1 MLSRLKQEFKTSLQS
16 YGFKF
21 FLSTLLLGALVN
33 TFLFFLV
40 IGGLAN
46 LHELYTKALI
56 KLTKVQVENALSR
69 AFDEYLK
76 KREVLQAFDP
86 AFSQELLETLKSEAE
101 IEIERIVSD
110 HSVPQL
116 GVELLLAKEP
126 KGLKEPEV
134 IEFKPFNFRMYLG
147 ISSEAY
153 LRFLL
158 ALSGIIFLF
167 FTLILILTLLL
178 LRYCYLI
185 FRKPLDRLVLD
196 LEEGGELSFTGYR
209 ELDAL
214 VLAIKNYIEREK
226 ELLSREHKL
235 QLELEKSARLSA
247 IGTMAG
253 GYAHEF
259 NNLLQMI
266 LFNLEL
272 AEKGIKE
279 GDCSLVNKHFEN
291 IRSIVTRG
299 QNLARRILYLT
310 KSVPGETSRVCEVIH
325 NLMDVFRT
333 MVPREIELRY
343 EFTCPKPSTV
353 RLSSDSLKEVLLN
366 LIKNAVDA
374 IEEVKDKVE
383 KKEIKISVVSL
394 DEKEL
399 LLAISDTGCGMTEE
413 VKAKL
418 FTPFFTTKGFEK
430 GTGLGLFVV
439 YNLVKNAQGRIE
451 VESEPMQGTTFKI
464 YLPIVSEERIDE
476 KTEKQEIDLAEAK
489 PKPVRKIL
497 VVDDEEDIRE
507 ALKEYLAELGY
518 EVSVAENGKTAYE
531 ALLAKDYDLVLLD
544 MFMPEMNG
552 AEVLLRLKEAGKS
565 PSYVV
570 LMTGYAGEDTATI
583 EALKQEGIIKKVLR
597 KPFSFKDLEDVIKG

>member
-1 MLSRLKQEFKTSLQS
+1 
-16 YGFKF
+16 
-21 FLSTLLLGALVN
+21 
-33 TFLFFLV
+33 LV
-40 IGGLAN
+40 ISALTN
-46 LHELYTKALI
+46 LHELYTKANI
-56 KLTKVQVENALSR
+56 KLTKAQVENVLSR
-69 AFDEYLK
+69 AFEDYLK
-76 KREVLQAFDP
+76 KREVLQAFDS
-86 AFSQELLETLKSEAE
+86 ALSQELLESLRTQAE
-101 IEIERIVSD
+101 REVERLVAD

-116 GVELLLAKEP
+116 GVKLLLAKEP
-126 KGLKEPEV
+126 KGLKEFEV
-134 IEFKPFNFRMYLG
+134 IEFKPFNIRMYLG
-147 ISSEAY
+147 ASSEAY
-153 LRFLL
+153 FRFLL
-158 ALSGIIFLF
+158 ALSGTIFLF
-167 FTLILILTLLL
+167 FTLILALALLL
-178 LRYCYLI
+178 LRYFYHN
-185 FRKPLDRLVLD
+185 FRKPLDSLVHE
-196 LEEGGELSFTGYR
+196 LEKGGELSLTGYR

-214 VLAIKNYIEREK
+214 VSAIKTYNEREK

-235 QLELEKSARLSA
+235 QLELERSERLSA

-279 GDCSLVNKHFEN
+279 GNCSLVNKHFEN
-291 IRSIVTRG
+291 IRNITSRG

-310 KSVPGETSRVCEVIH
+310 KSIPGETSNVCEVIQ
-325 NLMDVFRT
+325 NLMGVFRT
-333 MVPREIELRY
+333 MVPREIELKY
-343 EFTCPKPSTV
+343 EFTCSKPCTV
-353 RLSSDSLKEVLLN
+353 PLSPDGLKEVLIN

-383 KKEIKISVVSL
+383 RKEIKVSVVSL

-439 YNLVKNAQGRIE
+439 YNLVRNAQGRIE

-476 KTEKQEIDLAEAK
+476 KTEKQEIALAEAK
-489 PKPVRKIL
+489 PKPIRKIL
-497 VVDDEEDIRE
+497 VVDDEEEIRE
-507 ALKEYLAELGY
+507 ALKDYLAELGY
-518 EVSVAENGKTAYE
+518 EVTVAENGKTAYE

-552 AEVLLRLKEAGKS
+552 AEVLLKLKEAGKR

-583 EALKQEGIIKKVLR
+583 EALKQEGIIKRVLR
-597 KPFSFKDLEDVIKG
+597 KPFSFKDLEDIIKG

>member
-1 MLSRLKQEFKTSLQS
+1 
-16 YGFKF
+16 
-21 FLSTLLLGALVN
+21 
-33 TFLFFLV
+33 V

-46 LHELYTKALI
+46 LHELYTKAII
-56 KLTKVQVENALSR
+56 KLTKAQVENVLSR
-69 AFDEYLK
+69 AYEDYLK
-76 KREVLQAFDP
+76 KREVFQAFDP
-86 AFSQELLETLKSEAE
+86 ALSQELLETLKSEAE
-101 IEIERIVSD
+101 REVERIVSD

-116 GVELLLAKEP
+116 GVQLLLTKEP
-126 KGLKEPEV
+126 KGLMELEV
-134 IEFKPFNFRMYLG
+134 IEFEPFNLRMYLG

-158 ALSGIIFLF
+158 ALSGTLFLF
-167 FTLILILTLLL
+167 FTLILVAALLL
-178 LRYCYLI
+178 LRYLYLN
-185 FRKPLDRLVLD
+185 FRKPLDSLVLN
-196 LEEGGELSFTGYR
+196 LEKGGELSLTGYR

-214 VLAIKNYIEREK
+214 VSAIKTYTEREK

-279 GDCSLVNKHFEN
+279 GDCSLANKHFEN
-291 IRSIVTRG
+291 IKSIVSRG

-310 KSVPGETSRVCEVIH
+310 KSIPGETSRVCEVIQ

-343 EFTCPKPSTV
+343 EFKCPKPFTV
-353 RLSSDSLKEVLLN
+353 PLSSDSLKELLLN

-383 KKEIKISVVSL
+383 RKEIKISVVSL

-399 LLAISDTGCGMTEE
+399 LLAVSDTGCGMTEE

-430 GTGLGLFVV
+430 GTGLGLFIV

-464 YLPIVSEERIDE
+464 YLPIVSEERIAE
-476 KTEKQEIDLAEAK
+476 KTEEKEIALAEAK
-489 PKPVRKIL
+489 PKPIRKIL
-497 VVDDEEDIRE
+497 VVEDEEDIRE

-518 EVSVAENGKTAYE
+518 EVTVAESGKTAYE
-531 ALLAKDYDLVLLD
+531 ALLARDYDLVLLD

-552 AEVLLRLKEAGKS
+552 AEVLLRLKEAGKI
-565 PSYVV
+565 PSNVV

-583 EALKQEGIIKKVLR
+583 EALKQEGIIKRILR
-597 KPFSFKDLEDVIKG
+597 KPFSFKDLEDAMKG

>member
-1 MLSRLKQEFKTSLQS
+1 MLSRLKQKFKASLQS

-21 FLSTLLLGALVN
+21 FLSVIILLSIVN
-33 TFLFFLV
+33 AFLFFLV
-40 IGGLAN
+40 IGGLVN
-46 LHELYTKALI
+46 LHELYTKAII
-56 KLTKVQVENALSR
+56 KHTKAQVENVLSQ
-69 AFDEYLK
+69 AYDDYLK

-86 AFSQELLETLKSEAE
+86 ALSQELLESLRSEAE
-101 IEIERIVSD
+101 REVERIVSD

-116 GVELLLAKEP
+116 GVKLLLAKEP
-126 KGLKEPEV
+126 KGLKEFEV

-147 ISSEAY
+147 ASSKAY
-153 LRFLL
+153 FRFLL
-158 ALSGIIFLF
+158 ALSGTIFLF
-167 FTLILILTLLL
+167 FILILVLALLL
-178 LRYCYLI
+178 LRYFYLN
-185 FRKPLDRLVLD
+185 FKKPLDSLVLE
-196 LEEGGELSFTGYR
+196 LKRGGELSLTGYR

-214 VLAIKNYIEREK
+214 VSAIKNYTEREK

-259 NNLLQMI
+259 NNLMQMI

-279 GDCSLVNKHFEN
+279 GNSSLAHKHFEN
-291 IRSIVTRG
+291 IRSITSRG

-310 KSVPGETSRVCEVIH
+310 KSLPGETSNVCDVIQ
-325 NLMDVFRT
+325 NLMGVFRT

-343 EFTCPKPSTV
+343 EFKCPKPCTV
-353 RLSSDSLKEVLLN
+353 PLTLDSLKEVLLN
-366 LIKNAVDA
+366 LIKNAVEA

-383 KKEIKISVVSL
+383 RKEIKVSVVSL
-394 DEKEL
+394 EKKEL

-413 VKAKL
+413 VKAKI

-430 GTGLGLFVV
+430 GSGLGLFVV
-439 YNLVKNAQGRIE
+439 YNLVKNAGGRIE
-451 VESEPMQGTTFKI
+451 VESKPMQGTTFKL
-464 YLPIVSEERIDE
+464 YLPVVAEERIAG
-476 KTEKQEIDLAEAK
+476 KTEEKEIALAEAK
-489 PKPVRKIL
+489 PEPIRKIL

-518 EVSVAENGKTAYE
+518 EVTVAENGKTAYE
-531 ALLAKDYDLVLLD
+531 ALLAKDYDLVLMD

-552 AEVLLRLKEAGKS
+552 AEVLLRLKEAGKI

-570 LMTGYAGEDTATI
+570 LMTGYAGEDTTTI
-583 EALKQEGIIKKVLR
+583 EALKQEGIIKRVLR
-597 KPFSFKDLEDVIKG
+597 KPFSFKDLEDMIKG

>member
-1 MLSRLKQEFKTSLQS
+1 MLSRLKRKFKASLQS

-46 LHELYTKALI
+46 LHELYTKAII

-343 EFTCPKPSTV
+343 EFKCPKPCTIP
-353 RLSSDSLKEVLLN
+353 LSSDSLKEVLLN

>member
-1 MLSRLKQEFKTSLQS
+1 MLSRLKQKFKTSLQS

-21 FLSTLLLGALVN
+21 FLSTLFLGALVN
-33 TFLFFLV
+33 AFLFFLV

-46 LHELYTKALI
+46 LHGLYTKAII
-56 KLTKVQVENALSR
+56 KLTKAQVENALSQ
-69 AFDEYLK
+69 AFDDYLK
-76 KREVLQAFDP
+76 KRGVLQAFDS
-86 AFSQELLETLKSEAE
+86 ALSRELLESLRSQAE
-101 IEIERIVSD
+101 REVEKIVAD

-126 KGLKEPEV
+126 KGLKEFEV

-147 ISSEAY
+147 VSTKAY
-153 LRFLL
+153 FRFLL
-158 ALSGIIFLF
+158 ALSGTLFLF
-167 FTLILILTLLL
+167 FTLILALAFLL
-178 LRYCYLI
+178 LRYLYLN
-185 FRKPLDRLVLD
+185 FRKPLESLALH
-196 LEEGGELSFTGYR
+196 LEKGGELSLTGYR

-214 VLAIKNYIEREK
+214 VSAIKTYTEREK

-279 GDCSLVNKHFEN
+279 GDCSLAHKHFEN
-291 IRSIVTRG
+291 IRSITSRG

-310 KSVPGETSRVCEVIH
+310 KSLPGETSNVCEVIQ
-325 NLMDVFRT
+325 NLMGVFRT

-343 EFTCPKPSTV
+343 EFTCPKPCTV
-353 RLSSDSLKEVLLN
+353 PLTTDSLKEVLLN

-383 KKEIKISVVSL
+383 RKEIKVSVVSL
-394 DEKEL
+394 EKNEL

-430 GTGLGLFVV
+430 GSGLGLFVV

-464 YLPIVSEERIDE
+464 YLPVVAEERIAE
-476 KTEKQEIDLAEAK
+476 KTEEKEIALPEAK
-489 PKPVRKIL
+489 PELIRRIL

-507 ALKEYLAELGY
+507 ALKEYLEELGY

-531 ALLAKDYDLVLLD
+531 ALLAKDYDLVLMD

-552 AEVLLRLKEAGKS
+552 AEVLLRLKEAGKI

-583 EALKQEGIIKKVLR
+583 EALKQEGIIKRVLR

>member
-1 MLSRLKQEFKTSLQS
+1 MLSRLKQKFKASLQS

-21 FLSTLLLGALVN
+21 FLSTIILISIVN

-46 LHELYTKALI
+46 LHELYTKAII
-56 KLTKVQVENALSR
+56 KLTKAQVENVLSR
-69 AFDEYLK
+69 AFDDYLK
-76 KREVLQAFDP
+76 KREVLQAFDS
-86 AFSQELLETLKSEAE
+86 ALSQELLESLRSEAE
-101 IEIERIVSD
+101 REVERIVSD

-116 GVELLLAKEP
+116 GVKLLLAKEP
-126 KGLKEPEV
+126 KGLKEFEV

-147 ISSEAY
+147 ASSEAY
-153 LRFLL
+153 FRFLL
-158 ALSGIIFLF
+158 ALSGTIFLF
-167 FTLILILTLLL
+167 FTLILVLALLL
-178 LRYCYLI
+178 LRYFYLN
-185 FRKPLDRLVLD
+185 FRKPLERLVLE
-196 LEEGGELSFTGYR
+196 LEKGGELSLTGYR

-214 VLAIKNYIEREK
+214 VSAIKTYTEREK

-235 QLELEKSARLSA
+235 QLELERSARLSA

-279 GDCSLVNKHFEN
+279 GNCSLVQKHFEN
-291 IRSIVTRG
+291 IRSITSRG

-310 KSVPGETSRVCEVIH
+310 KSIPGETSHVCELIQ
-325 NLMDVFRT
+325 NLMGVFRT
-333 MVPREIELRY
+333 MVPREIELKY
-343 EFTCPKPSTV
+343 EFTCPKPCTV
-353 RLSSDSLKEVLLN
+353 PLSPDGLKEVLIN

-383 KKEIKISVVSL
+383 RKEIKVSVSL
-394 DEKEL
+394 LDKKEL

-430 GTGLGLFVV
+430 GSGLGLFVV
-439 YNLVKNAQGRIE
+439 YNLVRNAQGRIE
-451 VESEPMQGTTFKI
+451 VESKPMQGTTFKI

-476 KTEKQEIDLAEAK
+476 KTEKQEIALAEAK
-489 PKPVRKIL
+489 PEPIRKIL

-507 ALKEYLAELGY
+507 ALKDYLAELGY
-518 EVSVAENGKTAYE
+518 EVSVADNGKTAYE
-531 ALLAKDYDLVLLD
+531 ALLAKDYDLVLMD

-552 AEVLLRLKEAGKS
+552 AEVLLRLKEVGKI

-597 KPFSFKDLEDVIKG
+597 KPFSFKDLEEIMKG

>member
-1 MLSRLKQEFKTSLQS
+1 
-16 YGFKF
+16 
-21 FLSTLLLGALVN
+21 
-33 TFLFFLV
+33 V

-46 LHELYTKALI
+46 LHELYTKAII
-56 KLTKVQVENALSR
+56 KLTKAQVENVLSQ
-69 AFDEYLK
+69 AFDDYLK
-76 KREVLQAFDP
+76 KREVLQAFDS
-86 AFSQELLETLKSEAE
+86 ALSQELLESLKSEAE
-101 IEIERIVSD
+101 REVERIVIE

-126 KGLKEPEV
+126 KGLKEFEV

-147 ISSEAY
+147 ASSKAY
-153 LRFLL
+153 FRFLL
-158 ALSGIIFLF
+158 ALSGTLFLF
-167 FTLILILTLLL
+167 FTLILVLALLL
-178 LRYCYLI
+178 LRYLYLN
-185 FRKPLDRLVLD
+185 FRKPLDSLVLH
-196 LEEGGELSFTGYR
+196 LEKGGELSLTGYR

-214 VLAIKNYIEREK
+214 VSAIKTYTEREK

-235 QLELEKSARLSA
+235 QLELEKSERLSA

-279 GDCSLVNKHFEN
+279 GDCSLAHKHFEN
-291 IRSIVTRG
+291 IRSITSRG

-310 KSVPGETSRVCEVIH
+310 KSAPNETTSNVCDVIQ
-325 NLMDVFRT
+325 NLMGVFRT

-343 EFTCPKPSTV
+343 EFTCSKPCTV
-353 RLSSDSLKEVLLN
+353 PISPDGLKEVLIN

-383 KKEIKISVVSL
+383 RKEIKVSVSIF

-399 LLAISDTGCGMTEE
+399 LLAVSDTGCGMTEE

-439 YNLVKNAQGRIE
+439 YNLVRNAQGRIE
-451 VESEPMQGTTFKI
+451 VESKPMQGTTFKI
-464 YLPIVSEERIDE
+464 YLPVVAEERIEE
-476 KTEKQEIDLAEAK
+476 KTEKQEIVLAEAK
-489 PKPVRKIL
+489 PKTIRKIL

-507 ALKEYLAELGY
+507 ALKEYLEELGY
-518 EVSVAENGKTAYE
+518 EVTVAENGKTAYE
-531 ALLAKDYDLVLLD
+531 ALLAKDYDLVLMD

-552 AEVLLRLKEAGKS
+552 AEVLLKLKEAGKK
-565 PSYVV
+565 PTNVI
-570 LMTGYAGEDTATI
+570 LMTGYAGEDTTTI
-583 EALKQEGIIKKVLR
+583 EALKQEGIIKRVLR
-597 KPFSFKDLEDVIKG
+597 KPFSFKDLEDIIKG

>member
-1 MLSRLKQEFKTSLQS
+1 MLSRLKQKVKASLQS

-21 FLSTLLLGALVN
+21 FLSTLFLGGLVN

-46 LHELYTKALI
+46 LHELYTKAII
-56 KLTKVQVENALSR
+56 KLTKAQVENVLSQ
-69 AFDEYLK
+69 AYEDYLK

-86 AFSQELLETLKSEAE
+86 ALSQELLETLKSEAE
-101 IEIERIVSD
+101 REVERIVSD

-116 GVELLLAKEP
+116 GVQLLLAKEP
-126 KGLKEPEV
+126 KGLIELEV
-134 IEFKPFNFRMYLG
+134 IESEPFNLRMYLG

-158 ALSGIIFLF
+158 ALSGTLFLF
-167 FTLILILTLLL
+167 FTLILVLALLL
-178 LRYCYLI
+178 LRYLYLS
-185 FRKPLDRLVLD
+185 FRKPLDSLVLD
-196 LEEGGELSFTGYR
+196 LEKGGELSFTGYR

-214 VLAIKNYIEREK
+214 VSAIKTYTEREK

-279 GDCSLVNKHFEN
+279 ENCSLVNKHFEN

-310 KSVPGETSRVCEVIH
+310 KTIPGETSRVCEVIQ

-343 EFTCPKPSTV
+343 EFTCPKPCTV
-353 RLSSDSLKEVLLN
+353 PLSPDSLKEVLIN

-374 IEEVKDKVE
+374 IEEVKDRVE
-383 KKEIKISVVSL
+383 RKEIKVSVSFL

-399 LLAISDTGCGMTEE
+399 LLAVSDTGCGMTEE

-464 YLPIVSEERIDE
+464 YLPVVAEERIAE
-476 KTEKQEIDLAEAK
+476 KTEEKEIALAEAK
-489 PKPVRKIL
+489 PKPIRKIL

-507 ALKEYLAELGY
+507 ALKEYIAELGY
-518 EVSVAENGKTAYE
+518 EVTVVENGKTAYE
-531 ALLAKDYDLVLLD
+531 ALLARDYDLVLLD

-552 AEVLLRLKEAGKS
+552 AEVLLRLKEAGKI
-565 PSYVV
+565 PSYVI

-583 EALKQEGIIKKVLR
+583 EALKQEGIIKRVLR

>member
-1 MLSRLKQEFKTSLQS
+1 MLSRLKQKFKASLQS

-33 TFLFFLV
+33 SFLFFSV

-46 LHELYTKALI
+46 LHGLYTKAII
-56 KLTKVQVENALSR
+56 KLTKSQVENALSQ
-69 AFDEYLK
+69 AYDDYLK

-86 AFSQELLETLKSEAE
+86 ALSQELLESLKSEAE
-101 IEIERIVSD
+101 REVEKIVAD

-126 KGLKEPEV
+126 KGLKEFEV
-134 IEFKPFNFRMYLG
+134 IEFSPFNFTMYLG
-147 ISSEAY
+147 ASSEAY

-158 ALSGIIFLF
+158 ALSGTLFLF
-167 FTLILILTLLL
+167 FTLILVFALLL
-178 LRYCYLI
+178 LRYFYLN
-185 FRKPLDRLVLD
+185 FRKPLDSLVLH
-196 LEEGGELSFTGYR
+196 LEKGGELSLTGYR

-214 VLAIKNYIEREK
+214 VSAIKTYTEREK

-279 GDCSLVNKHFEN
+279 GDCSLAHKHFEN
-291 IRSIVTRG
+291 IRSITSRG

-310 KSVPGETSRVCEVIH
+310 KSLPGETSNVCEVIQ
-325 NLMDVFRT
+325 NLMGVFRT

-343 EFTCPKPSTV
+343 EFTCPKPCTV
-353 RLSSDSLKEVLLN
+353 PLTPDSLKEVLLN
-366 LIKNAVDA
+366 LIKNAVEA

-383 KKEIKISVVSL
+383 RKEIKVSVSLL

-399 LLAISDTGCGMTEE
+399 LLAVSDTGCGMTEE

-430 GTGLGLFVV
+430 GSGLGLFVV
-439 YNLVKNAQGRIE
+439 YNLVKNAGGRIE
-451 VESEPMQGTTFKI
+451 VESKPLQGTTFKI
-464 YLPIVSEERIDE
+464 YLPIVSEEKIVE
-476 KTEKQEIDLAEAK
+476 KTEEKEIALAEAK
-489 PKPVRKIL
+489 PKPIRRIL

-531 ALLAKDYDLVLLD
+531 ALLARDYDLVLMD

-552 AEVLLRLKEAGKS
+552 AEVLLRLKEAGKK
-565 PSYVV
+565 PTNVI

-583 EALKQEGIIKKVLR
+583 EALKQEGIIKRILR

>member
-1 MLSRLKQEFKTSLQS
+1 MLSRLKQKFKASLQS

-33 TFLFFLV
+33 AFLLFLV

-46 LHELYTKALI
+46 LHELYTKAII
-56 KLTKVQVENALSR
+56 KLTKAQVENVLSR
-69 AFDEYLK
+69 AFEDYLK
-76 KREVLQAFDP
+76 KREVLQAFDS
-86 AFSQELLETLKSEAE
+86 ALSHELLESLRSQAE
-101 IEIERIVSD
+101 REVERIVAD

-116 GVELLLAKEP
+116 GVKLLLAKEP
-126 KGLKEPEV
+126 KGLKEFEV

-147 ISSEAY
+147 ASSEAY

-158 ALSGIIFLF
+158 ALSGTIFLF
-167 FTLILILTLLL
+167 FTLILVLALLL
-178 LRYCYLI
+178 LRYFYLN
-185 FRKPLDRLVLD
+185 FKKPLERLVHE
-196 LEEGGELSFTGYR
+196 LEKGGELSLTGYR

-214 VLAIKNYIEREK
+214 VSAIKTYTEREK
-226 ELLSREHKL
+226 ELLSREHELK
-235 QLELEKSARLSA
+235 LELERSAKFSA

-279 GDCSLVNKHFEN
+279 GDYSLVKKHFEN
-291 IRSIVTRG
+291 IRNITSRG

-310 KSVPGETSRVCEVIH
+310 KSIPGETSQVCDVIQ
-325 NLMDVFRT
+325 NLMGVFRT

-343 EFTCPKPSTV
+343 EFICPKPCTV
-353 RLSSDSLKEVLLN
+353 PLSPDSLKEVLIN

-374 IEEVKDKVE
+374 IEVVKDKVE
-383 KKEIKISVVSL
+383 RKEIKISVSL
-394 DEKEL
+394 LDKKEL

-430 GTGLGLFVV
+430 GSGLGLFVV
-439 YNLVKNAQGRIE
+439 YNLVRNAQGRIE
-451 VESEPMQGTTFKI
+451 VESKPMQGTTFKI
-464 YLPIVSEERIDE
+464 YLPIVSEERKEE
-476 KTEKQEIDLAEAK
+476 KTEEKEIALAEAK
-489 PKPVRKIL
+489 PKPIRKIL

-507 ALKEYLAELGY
+507 ALKDYLEELGY

-531 ALLAKDYDLVLLD
+531 ALLTKDYDLVLMD

-552 AEVLLRLKEAGKS
+552 AEVLLRLKEAGKI

-597 KPFSFKDLEDVIKG
+597 KPFSFKDLEDIIKG

>member
-1 MLSRLKQEFKTSLQS
+1 MLSRLKQKFKASLQS

-46 LHELYTKALI
+46 LHGLYTKAII
-56 KLTKVQVENALSR
+56 KLTKAQVENALSQ
-69 AFDEYLK
+69 AFDDYLK
-76 KREVLQAFDP
+76 KREVLQAFDS
-86 AFSQELLETLKSEAE
+86 ALSQELLESLKSEAE
-101 IEIERIVSD
+101 REVEKIVAD

-126 KGLKEPEV
+126 KGLKEFEV

-147 ISSEAY
+147 ASSKAY
-153 LRFLL
+153 FRFLL
-158 ALSGIIFLF
+158 ALSGTLFLF
-167 FTLILILTLLL
+167 FTLILALAFLL
-178 LRYCYLI
+178 LRYLYLN
-185 FRKPLDRLVLD
+185 FRKPLDSLVLH
-196 LEEGGELSFTGYR
+196 LEKGGELSLTGYR

-214 VLAIKNYIEREK
+214 VSAIKTYTEREK

-279 GDCSLVNKHFEN
+279 GDCSLAHKHFEN
-291 IRSIVTRG
+291 IRSITSRG

-310 KSVPGETSRVCEVIH
+310 KSLPGETSNVCDVIQ
-325 NLMDVFRT
+325 NLMGVFRT

-343 EFTCPKPSTV
+343 EFTCPKPCTV
-353 RLSSDSLKEVLLN
+353 PLTPDSLKEVLLN

-383 KKEIKISVVSL
+383 RKEIKVSVVSL
-394 DEKEL
+394 DKKEL

-413 VKAKL
+413 VKAKI

-430 GTGLGLFVV
+430 GSGLGLFVV
-439 YNLVKNAQGRIE
+439 YNLVKNAGGRIE
-451 VESEPMQGTTFKI
+451 VESKPLQGTTFKL
-464 YLPIVSEERIDE
+464 YLPVVEEERIAE
-476 KTEKQEIDLAEAK
+476 KTEEKEIALAEAK
-489 PKPVRKIL
+489 PEPIRRIL

-507 ALKEYLAELGY
+507 ALKEYLEELGY
-518 EVSVAENGKTAYE
+518 EVSVAENGKTGYE
-531 ALLAKDYDLVLLD
+531 ALLAKDYDLVLMD
-544 MFMPEMNG
+544 MFMPQMNG
-552 AEVLLRLKEAGKS
+552 AEVLLKLKEAGKK
-565 PSYVV
+565 PTNVV

-583 EALKQEGIIKKVLR
+583 EALIQEGIIKRVLR

>member
-1 MLSRLKQEFKTSLQS
+1 MLSRLKQKFKASLQS

-21 FLSTLLLGALVN
+21 FLSNLLLGALVN

-46 LHELYTKALI
+46 LHELYTKAII
-56 KLTKVQVENALSR
+56 KLTKAQVENALSQ
-69 AFDEYLK
+69 AYDDYLK
-76 KREVLQAFDP
+76 KRDVLQALDP
-86 AFSQELLETLKSEAE
+86 ALSQELLESFKSEAE
-101 IEIERIVSD
+101 REVEKIVAD

-126 KGLKEPEV
+126 KGLKEFEV

-147 ISSEAY
+147 ASSKAY
-153 LRFLL
+153 FRFLL
-158 ALSGIIFLF
+158 ALSGTLFLF
-167 FTLILILTLLL
+167 FTLILALALLL
-178 LRYCYLI
+178 LRYFYLN
-185 FRKPLDRLVLD
+185 FRKPLDSLA
-196 LEEGGELSFTGYR
+196 LELEKGGELGLTGYR

-214 VLAIKNYIEREK
+214 VSAIKTYTEREK

-279 GDCSLVNKHFEN
+279 GDCSLAHKHFEN
-291 IRSIVTRG
+291 IRSITSRG

-310 KSVPGETSRVCEVIH
+310 KSLPGETSHVCDVIQ
-325 NLMDVFRT
+325 NLMGVFRT

-343 EFTCPKPSTV
+343 EFTCPKPCTV
-353 RLSSDSLKEVLLN
+353 PLTPDSLKEVLLN
-366 LIKNAVDA
+366 LIKNAVEA

-383 KKEIKISVVSL
+383 RKEIKVSVVSL
-394 DEKEL
+394 DKKEV

-430 GTGLGLFVV
+430 GSGLGLFVV
-439 YNLVKNAQGRIE
+439 YNLVTNAGGRIE

-464 YLPIVSEERIDE
+464 YLPLVEEERIAE
-476 KTEKQEIDLAEAK
+476 KTEEKEIALAEAK
-489 PKPVRKIL
+489 PEPIRKIL

-507 ALKEYLAELGY
+507 ALKDYLAELGY
-518 EVSVAENGKTAYE
+518 EVTVAENGKTAYE
-531 ALLAKDYDLVLLD
+531 ALLAKDYDLVLMD

-552 AEVLLRLKEAGKS
+552 AEVLLRLREAGKI

-583 EALKQEGIIKKVLR
+583 EALKQEGVIKRVLR